1 MRKLGL
7 FFIKTSGHSA
17 AGTNIIYF
25 AKMREDKFVMEEKVA
40 SPSRHIL
47 QALFFKIK
55 NNTCRSR
62 ISA

>member
-1 MRKLGL
+1 M
-7 FFIKTSGHSA
+7 S
-17 AGTNIIYF
+17 IIYF